1 MRGMMGL
8 AVVVGALAAPAWSGD
23 IYSWVDESG
32 TAHYSNTATAGA
44 ASANVVHEDP
54 APVAAVAPAE
64 AAAHDDADSFSTR
77 VSLQRTALERSMRD
91 TERALAE
98 VDARLGGLGRARTGH
113 ARGTAATGGVGTN
126 AAGLQSDEERALDA
140 QRKELTDRLA
150 ALQADYAK
158 LRTEVATRL
167 GGTPDW
173 WVEFRPGRR

>member
-1 MRGMMGL
+1 MRTMGL
-8 AVVVGALAAPAWSGD
+8 LLVVGVLAAPAWSGD

-32 TAHYSNTATAGA
+32 AVHYSNTPTASA
-44 ASANVVHEDP
+44 ASVNVVHEE
-54 APVAAVAPAE
+54 AVPVAAAPA
-64 AAAHDDADSFSTR
+64 AQADAHDDADGFSTR
-77 VSLQRTALERSMRD
+77 VSLQRTAIERSMRD

-98 VDARLGGLGRARTGH
+98 IDARLGGLGRARTAH

-126 AAGLQSDEERALDA
+126 AAAAESEEERALVA